1 MGLWVRPEGWRHTK
15 TGDQWEHRRSILRDK
30 SRAGSFAVREAALSS
45 HFLGLDGAPGGGRG
59 AAWMGRHH
67 QAGDLEQPLKAGRHP
82 LSAHLRGDLTVLTP
96 AKLEAALC
104 AG

>member
-1 MGLWVRPEGWRHTK
+1 
-15 TGDQWEHRRSILRDK
+15 
-30 SRAGSFAVREAALSS
+30 
-45 HFLGLDGAPGGGRG
+45 
-59 AAWMGRHH
+59 MGRHH